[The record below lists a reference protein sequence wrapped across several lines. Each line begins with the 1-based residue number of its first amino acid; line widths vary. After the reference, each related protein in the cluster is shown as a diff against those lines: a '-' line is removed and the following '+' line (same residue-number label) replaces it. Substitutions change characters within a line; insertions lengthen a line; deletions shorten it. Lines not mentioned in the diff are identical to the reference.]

1 MKYPVGAAPAS
12 VVNGMISYY
21 LNAITNFKR
30 EGLGLWD
37 WHWDG
42 ELEAGKRGLERA
54 IKRH

>member
-12 VVNGMISYY
+12 VVNGMISYV
-21 LNAITNFKR
+21 LNAINNFKR

-42 ELEAGKRGLERA
+42 MGWGTRGR
-54 IKRH
+54 